1 MSIVALRPFQ
11 AQLEADVYQAW
22 NEPHNRDVLAVA
34 ATGAGKTVLFSK
46 FVRDESGGS
55 AVIAH
60 RKELVSQSSIALAR
74 NEVRHRI
81 IGPQSLASNCAALQ
95 RIELGFSYIDRNA
108 RTGVAGVDS
117 LPGAYK
123 KDPGWFR
130 QVRLVVQDEAHH
142 VLRENKW
149 GRGRA
154 LFEHARGLHVTAT
167 PGRPDRRGLGRHADG
182 FIDKMV
188 LAPSMREII
197 NMGYLTDYR
206 IACVDSD
213 VDISGVDVGASGEF
227 VQAKLADAVHRSTTM
242 VGDVVRS
249 YLELAAG
256 KLGITFAV
264 DVEEAKKLAA
274 AYRAAGVPAEVVT
287 AETPDLLRADIVRKF
302 RKREILQLVNVDL
315 FGEGFDLPAIEVVSM
330 ARHTASFIL
339 YAQQF
344 GRALRLMLDP
354 LMLRG
359 WDKYTDAER
368 RYFISI
374 SEKPRALIIDHVGNM
389 VRHNGPPDK
398 AREWSLDRGEK
409 GVRAGASDAEPYR
422 VCLNP
427 RCLSPY
433 EKALSCCPYC
443 KTPAPLPAVRT
454 SPAAVDGVIHL
465 LDDAVLAALRGEVG
479 KAFGTPNTGGYN
491 DAISGAIYKRHM
503 ARQQALKKLQV
514 AMDWWSGMQVAKG
527 RTDLDE
533 QYRRFY
539 FAFGIDA
546 TSALALPQS
555 DAERLTTRIGEA
567 LMKLGIDASV
577 NI

>member
-11 AQLEADVYQAW
+11 ARLEYDVYQAW
-22 NEPHNRDVLAVA
+22 DEPHNLDVLAVA

-46 FVRDESGGS
+46 FIRDETGGS
-55 AVIAH
+55 VAIAH
-60 RKELVSQSSIALAR
+60 RKELVSQISSALAR
-74 NEVRHRI
+74 NEVRHKI
-81 IGPQSLASNCAALQ
+81 IGPPSLATNCGALQ
-95 RIELGFSYIDRNA
+95 RMELGFSYIDKNA
-108 RTGVAGVDS
+108 RVAAAGVDS
-117 LPGAYK
+117 LPGELK
-123 KDPGWFR
+123 KNPGWFD

-154 LFEHARGLHVTAT
+154 MFKHARGLHVTAT
-167 PGRPDRRGLGRHADG
+167 PGRPDKRGLGRHADG

-213 VDISGVDVGASGEF
+213 VDISGVEVGASGEF
-227 VQAKLADAVHRSTTM
+227 VQAKLADAVHRSKTM

-249 YLELAAG
+249 YLELAPG

-264 DVEEAKKLAA
+264 DVEEAKKLACA
-274 AYRAAGVPAEVVT
+274 FRAAGVPAEVVT
-287 AETPDLLRADIVRKF
+287 ANTPDLLRADIVRKF

-344 GRALRLMLDP
+344 GRACRLMIDP

-359 WDKYTDAER
+359 WDSYTDAER

-398 AREWSLDRGEK
+398 AREWSLDRGER
-409 GVRAGASDAEPYR
+409 GVRVASDAEPYR
-422 VCLNP
+422 VCGNP
-427 RCLSPY
+427 KCQSPY
-433 EKALSCCPYC
+433 ERALSCCPYC
-443 KTPAPLPAVRT
+443 LTPAPAPAARDT
-454 SPAAVDGVIHL
+454 PAAVDGVIHL
-465 LDDAVLAALRGEVG
+465 LDDAVLAALRGEVN
-479 KAFGTPNTGGYN
+479 KVFSTPNLGGHN

-503 ARQQALKKLQV
+503 ERQQAVKKLQV
-514 AMDWWSGMQVAKG
+514 AMDWWSGMQNALG

-539 FAFGIDA
+539 FAFDIDPA
-546 TSALALPQS
+546 SALCLPRA
-555 DAERLTTRIGEA
+555 DAEKLYNRIGEA
-567 LMKLGIDASV
+567 LQKLGIDASV